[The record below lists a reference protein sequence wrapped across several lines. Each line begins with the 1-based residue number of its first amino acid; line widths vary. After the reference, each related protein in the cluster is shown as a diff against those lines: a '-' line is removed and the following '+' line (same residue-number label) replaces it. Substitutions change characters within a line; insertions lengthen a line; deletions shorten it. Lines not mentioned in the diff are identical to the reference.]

1 MLVVPGWSSKL
12 QSSVDAILSSAGR
25 DNLPVLNPG
34 PGILVD
40 TTTVTWF
47 RFLHD
52 LSVAIPEILHEG
64 WVHAWPTYRLI
75 PTIFKERWFLKL
87 ARRCTWYPRHTLKV
101 WTNFNRV
108 ATTLF
113 RGEIRRL
120 KRIWAHGGQKPDWML
135 TRVWLDLIDMFIEFV
150 PDNFGF

>member
-1 MLVVPGWSSKL
+1 MSVVPDWSSKL

-34 PGILVD
+34 PGNLVD

-52 LSVAIPEILHEG
+52 LSVSIPEILQEG

-75 PTIFKERWFLKL
+75 PTNVVIHSIFRSQT
-87 ARRCTWYPRHTLKV
+87 RCTWDPRHTLKV

-108 ATTLF
+108 ARTLF
-113 RGEIRRL
+113 RGEMRRL
-120 KRIWAHGGQKPDWML
+120 KRIWAYGGQKTEWML
-135 TRVWLDLIDMFIEFV
+135 ARVMLDLIEMFIEFG

>member
-1 MLVVPGWSSKL
+1 MSVVPGWSTKL

-75 PTIFKERWFLKL
+75 PTNFKERWFLKL
-87 ARRCTWYPRHTLKV
+87 AM
-101 WTNFNRV
+101 
-108 ATTLF
+108 
-113 RGEIRRL
+113 RRL

-135 TRVWLDLIDMFIEFV
+135 TRVWLDLIDMFIEFG

>member
-1 MLVVPGWSSKL
+1 MSVVPGWSSKL

-52 LSVAIPEILHEG
+52 LSVAIPEILHEV
-64 WVHAWPTYRLI
+64 WLHAWPTYRLI
-75 PTIFKERWFLKL
+75 PTNFKERCFLKL
-87 ARRCTWYPRHTLKV
+87 TM
-101 WTNFNRV
+101 
-108 ATTLF
+108 
-113 RGEIRRL
+113 RRL
-120 KRIWAHGGQKPDWML
+120 KMIWAHGGQKPDWML
-135 TRVWLDLIDMFIEFV
+135 TIVWLDLIDMFIEFG